1 MYRQHVKLSDVT
13 ITEISIY
20 FTNCWT
26 VYSKEKNKYADTR
39 IKPPEFQTTS
49 RIATVRLE
57 KDPTV
62 TLSSNLLGFWN
73 ACFLAHL
80 WNKWET
86 TDLSSTENLYKGER
100 NQLNYIWER
109 ERERKRENGMW
120 GLTIRNKHVEYFSLF
135 PIFLPLPN
143 RTLKVIFCATSSIW
157 QLEMTI
163 KIWKENLFKK
173 IFPLHASTGSV
184 ISLEALLIW
193 MLRES
198 LGSMSTSE
206 EFFSPGRLVV
216 MLTGCFGISWGFVC
230 KSRRHTSACH

>member
-13 ITEISIY
+13 NTEISIY

-109 ERERKRENGMW
+109 ERKREKGTQMKGKWNVGPH
-120 GLTIRNKHVEYFSLF
+120 NKKQTCGILLPFPYFSPSPKQNF
-135 PIFLPLPN
+135 KGYFL
-143 RTLKVIFCATSSIW
+143 CY
-157 QLEMTI
+157 
-163 KIWKENLFKK
+163 
-173 IFPLHASTGSV
+173 
-184 ISLEALLIW
+184 
-193 MLRES
+193 
-198 LGSMSTSE
+198 
-206 EFFSPGRLVV
+206 
-216 MLTGCFGISWGFVC
+216 
-230 KSRRHTSACH
+230 